1 MFPFVWS
8 GYAGMQVAQ
17 SLHAVAGLAMIGVIF
32 GHIYIGTIGMEGAFD
47 AMWSG
52 RVDRNWAKE
61 HHSLWYRRLAGD
73 AGGGGKAAEPRR

>member
-61 HHSLWYRRLAGD
+61 HHSVWYRRVFESADGQ
-73 AGGGGKAAEPRR
+73 PRRRPE